1 MDTEIQLNN
10 NETNTLDS
18 NSDPE
23 QTASDSENINERDR
37 TEIYAKLIL

>member
-10 NETNTLDS
+10 KETNTLDS

-23 QTASDSENINERDR
+23 QTA
-37 TEIYAKLIL
+37 